1 MSWFLAIILFF
12 VGAVVGASTTR
23 FGFENQA
30 WRVMKW
36 SGDALGYRP
45 VMIGSRLFRSDKVA
59 MAIEV
64 DTSQFPDEGVT
75 VE

>member
-1 MSWFLAIILFF
+1 MTWLLPIVTFF
-12 VGAVVGASTTR
+12 VGAVIGTFVAR
-23 FGFENQA
+23 LAFENQA

-36 SGDALGYRP
+36 NGDVLGYRP
-45 VMIGSRLFRSDKVA
+45 VMIGSQLFRSDKVA